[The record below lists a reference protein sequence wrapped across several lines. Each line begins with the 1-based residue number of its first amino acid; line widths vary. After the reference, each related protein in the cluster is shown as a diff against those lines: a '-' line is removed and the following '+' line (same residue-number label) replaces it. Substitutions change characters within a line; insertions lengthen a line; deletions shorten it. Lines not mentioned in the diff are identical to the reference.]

1 MNTPE
6 HVKFSLNPFI
16 KCTYETAEL
25 REKKISGGEL
35 DFKLGPCVM
44 CVELAGMLP
53 GDLLELLMYFDVFF
67 DVFVKY
73 LLSIC

>member
-25 REKKISGGEL
+25 REKKTLVESLTLYFGALIEI
-35 DFKLGPCVM
+35 KKWGPGSYIT
-44 CVELAGMLP
+44 ETGK
-53 GDLLELLMYFDVFF
+53 G
-67 DVFVKY
+67 K
-73 LLSIC
+73 

>member
-25 REKKISGGEL
+25 REKKNSGGEL
-35 DFKLGPCVM
+35 DFKLGPCG
-44 CVELAGMLP
+44 CLP
-53 GDLLELLMYFDVFF
+53 GTIWVD
-67 DVFVKY
+67 
-73 LLSIC
+73 

>member
-25 REKKISGGEL
+25 REKKTLVESLTLSWAPVLISHTWGHTDTPGC
-35 DFKLGPCVM
+35 LGPGV
-44 CVELAGMLP
+44 
-53 GDLLELLMYFDVFF
+53 
-67 DVFVKY
+67 
-73 LLSIC
+73 